1 MKRIPLKKTDFYR
14 TIDEVLPGGSFDKG
28 KIVFPQRKIYLQK
41 ISIEGLDEMYEY
53 SKDPLMYQ
61 YLERASPPRSISQM
75 EQYLKNFLHGIL
87 ISLKN

>member
-28 KIVFPQRKIYLQK
+28 NIVFPQRKIYLQK
-41 ISIEGLDEMYEY
+41 ISMEGLDDMYEY

-61 YLERASPPRSISQM
+61 YLERASPPRSIREM
-75 EQYLKNFLHGIL
+75 EQ
-87 ISLKN
+87 